1 MAMKNWNNE
10 VYWVCAQ
17 CGNLTYIVTAALD
30 KKYPLGGVSK
40 MSTYHT
46 GKCEAC
52 GKDNIPVTEARDFW
66 LPQFQ
71 PHQLVRRTE
80 S

>member
-1 MAMKNWNNE
+1 
-10 VYWVCAQ
+10 
-17 CGNLTYIVTAALD
+17 
-30 KKYPLGGVSK
+30 

-52 GKDNIPVTEARDFW
+52 GKDNIPVTEARDFGYPNFNLINW
-66 LPQFQ
+66 SDVQKANNSSQSKQ
-71 PHQLVRRTE
+71 P